1 VIVVVE
7 GPSRNR
13 GGDVGVTI
21 SFTRCEPP
29 GIDRFDAAGPLC
41 AIGYLARHV
50 RHRLASGSRGAT
62 VSNASE
68 VPTLGDEAQRFL
80 AELDIK
86 MPAASTDAS
95 STVTKLIGGS
105 GPADVGI
112 VATVV
117 DLIAGHFILGQ
128 AWPCGISTTEMT
140 LHGIHR
146 LRRPGL
152 LVATARLVSM
162 TRTRGCVEIDLSI
175 DGSDRGTA
183 TALAVFNLFR
193 FDDDA
198 LALEPPGD
206 WSPGESS
213 ASLDEV
219 LWARAGIELDP
230 VGHAAAVALR
240 PEIANHVSSLQGGVT
255 VALLEA
261 AASTHLD
268 PSTEIRS
275 VSVSYLSQGRVGPF
289 RAAARLTGPDGDVV
303 VVDAVDLGN
312 DDRPLAHGVFST
324 WTPSPPG

>member
-1 VIVVVE
+1 M
-7 GPSRNR
+7 
-13 GGDVGVTI
+13 
-21 SFTRCEPP
+21 
-29 GIDRFDAAGPLC
+29 
-41 AIGYLARHV
+41 
-50 RHRLASGSRGAT
+50 
-62 VSNASE
+62 SNPSE

-86 MPAASTDAS
+86 MPTASTGSS

-112 VATVV
+112 LATVV

-146 LRRPGL
+146 LHRPGL
-152 LVATARLVSM
+152 LVATVRLVSM
-162 TRTRGCVEIDLSI
+162 TRARGCVEIDLSI
-175 DGSDRGTA
+175 DGSERGTA
-183 TALAVFNLFR
+183 TAIAVFNLFR
-193 FDDDA
+193 FDDEL
-198 LALEPPGD
+198 LAVEPPGD

-213 ASLDEV
+213 ASLDEA
-219 LWARAGIELDP
+219 LWARAGIAVDAA
-230 VGHAAAVALR
+230 GHAAEVALR
-240 PEIANHVSSLQGGVT
+240 PEIANHVSSLQGGVS

-261 AASTHLD
+261 AASTQLE
-268 PSTEIRS
+268 PGTQIRS

-289 RAAARLTGPDGDVV
+289 RATARRNGPDADVV

-324 WTPSPPG
+324 WTPPSTG